1 MAKLAWGTK
10 LTCPSCG
17 AHFYDL
23 RRPSVACPKCES
35 PYSGKINVKPKRT
48 RVPAEAAR
56 QVEEAVAIAAAN
68 AAANAA
74 ESGKELRAS
83 TEGENTEF
91 SDKELEGIGDVEDA
105 ESGKDEDLIEDASE
119 LGEDADDV
127 AGVID
132 NVDGKDET

>member
-17 AHFYDL
+17 ARFYDL

-48 RVPAEAAR
+48 RVPAEAAK
-56 QVEEAVAIAAAN
+56 QVEQAVVIAAAEPN
-68 AAANAA
+68 K
-74 ESGKELRAS
+74 ESRAS
-83 TEGENTEF
+83 TGVENKA
-91 SDKELEGIGDVEDA
+91 SDAKGLEGIGDVEGA
-105 ESGKDEDLIEDASE
+105 ETGKAEELIEDASE
-119 LGEDADDV
+119 LGEDDDDV

-132 NVDGKDET
+132 NVDGKEEA

>member
-17 AHFYDL
+17 ARFYDL

-48 RVPAEAAR
+48 RVPAEAAK
-56 QVEEAVAIAAAN
+56 QVEQAVVIAAA
-68 AAANAA
+68 AAAEPNK
-74 ESGKELRAS
+74 ESRAS
-83 TEGENTEF
+83 TEVGNKEF
-91 SDKELEGIGDVEDA
+91 GDKELEGIGDVEGVETGKA
-105 ESGKDEDLIEDASE
+105 EELIEDPSE
-119 LGEDADDV
+119 LGEDDDDV

-132 NVDGKDET
+132 NVDGKEEA

>member
-17 AHFYDL
+17 ARFYDL

-48 RVPAEAAR
+48 RVPAEAAK
-56 QVEEAVAIAAAN
+56 QVEQAVVIAAA
-68 AAANAA
+68 A
-74 ESGKELRAS
+74 EPNKESRAS
-83 TEGENTEF
+83 TGVGNKE
-91 SDKELEGIGDVEDA
+91 SDDKGLEGVGDVEGA
-105 ESGKDEDLIEDASE
+105 ETGKAEELIEDPSE
-119 LGEDADDV
+119 LGEDDDDV

-132 NVDGKDET
+132 NVDGKEEA

>member
-17 AHFYDL
+17 ARFYDL

-48 RVPAEAAR
+48 CVPAEAAK
-56 QVEEAVAIAAAN
+56 QVEQAVVIAAA
-68 AAANAA
+68 AA
-74 ESGKELRAS
+74 EPKKESRAS
-83 TEGENTEF
+83 TEVGSKEF
-91 SDKELEGIGDVEDA
+91 ADKELEGIGDVEGVETGKAA
-105 ESGKDEDLIEDASE
+105 ELIEDPSE
-119 LGEDADDV
+119 LGEDDDDV

-132 NVDGKDET
+132 NVDGKEEV

>member
-17 AHFYDL
+17 ARFYDL

-48 RVPAEAAR
+48 RVPAEAAK
-56 QVEEAVAIAAAN
+56 QVEQAVVIAAA
-68 AAANAA
+68 AAAEPNK
-74 ESGKELRAS
+74 ESRAPTEVENKEF
-83 TEGENTEF
+83 G
-91 SDKELEGIGDVEDA
+91 DKELEGIGDVEGVETGKA
-105 ESGKDEDLIEDASE
+105 EELIEDPSE
-119 LGEDADDV
+119 LGEDDDDV

-132 NVDGKDET
+132 NVDGKEEA